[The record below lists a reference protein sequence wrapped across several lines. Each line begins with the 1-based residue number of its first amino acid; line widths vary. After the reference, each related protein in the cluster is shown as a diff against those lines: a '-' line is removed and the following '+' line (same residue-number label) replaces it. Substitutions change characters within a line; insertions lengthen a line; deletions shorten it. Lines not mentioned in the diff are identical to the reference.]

1 MKVEKKDLPKSE
13 IELNIELSL
22 EEFKPYILKGAE
34 KVSQGVKIEGFRP
47 GKVPYEVLKQKVSE
61 MTILEE
67 AARIAIN
74 KTIGEVIKKYVS
86 GQPVGQPRVD
96 ITKLAPNNQLE
107 FKVVLAILPK
117 VELGDY
123 KNAKVKKEKIEIKD
137 DEVDKTLNQL
147 QEMRVKEI
155 ISDKP
160 VGEGDKIIADI
171 QMFLDNVPIEGGQSK
186 ETTVIIGKDYLV
198 PGFDKKLIG
207 AKKSEV
213 REFSLPYPKEHY
225 QKNLAGKLVEFKIKI
240 KEIYNRELPK
250 LDDELAKS
258 LGAKNLEEIKKS
270 LKKNIELEKAQA
282 AEQKTELEII
292 NKIVAKSK
300 FADIPETL
308 INHEVETMLN
318 EFEHN
323 ISSQGGKF
331 TDYLASLN
339 KTREQFSLDLVPEA
353 IKRTKN
359 ALVIREI
366 AHKENITV
374 DEKEIAAKQKELIN
388 QYKGYEKVEERV
400 NDPSYKIYLSNM
412 LANQKVMAK
421 LKEWNLE

>member
-1 MKVEKKDLPKSE
+1 LPKSE
-13 IELNIELSL
+13 IELIIELSL

-34 KVSQGVKIEGFRP
+34 KVSESINIKGFRP
-47 GKVPYEVLKQKVSE
+47 GKIPYDVLKQKVSE

-74 KTIGEVIKKYVS
+74 KTLTEVLKTHVT

-96 ITKLAPNNQLE
+96 ITKLAPNNPLE

-123 KNAKVKKEKIEIKD
+123 KNAKVKKEKVEIKD
-137 DEVDKTLNQL
+137 DEVNKTLNQL

-160 VGEGDKIIADI
+160 AGEGDKIIADI

-225 QKNLAGKLVEFKIKI
+225 QKNIAGKLVEFKIKI
-240 KEIYNRELPK
+240 KEIYNRQLPK
-250 LDDELAKS
+250 LDDELAKN

-331 TDYLASLN
+331 TDYLSSLN

-359 ALVIREI
+359 ALIIREI
-366 AHKENITV
+366 ALKENITV

-388 QYKGYEKVEERV
+388 QYKGYEKVEERI
-400 NDPSYKIYLSNM
+400 NDPSYKIYLSNI
-412 LANQKVMAK
+412 LANQKVMTK